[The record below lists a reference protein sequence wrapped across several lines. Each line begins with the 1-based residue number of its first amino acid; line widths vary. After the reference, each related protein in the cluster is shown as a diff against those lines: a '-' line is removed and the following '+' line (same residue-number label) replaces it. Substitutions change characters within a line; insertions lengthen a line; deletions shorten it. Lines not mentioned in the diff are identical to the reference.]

1 MYKKLVIM
9 DSRKVEKSLRRWLET
24 FRISPVNM
32 GACIYF
38 FHNIL
43 IGSLIIYAIIGPIN
57 WFYGFAVTVISALL
71 PLHFFF
77 RGCILIRLERYFWN
91 DHKWKGLW
99 TYLFAGCEKLGIEVT
114 SGFENNTYIVLASSI
129 LLVVFI
135 RLMA

>member
-1 MYKKLVIM
+1 M
-9 DSRKVEKSLRRWLET
+9 DSKKIEKSLRRWLER
-24 FRISPVNM
+24 FGLSPMNM
-32 GACIYF
+32 GTCIYF

-57 WFYGFAVTVISALL
+57 WFYGLAVAVIIALL

-77 RGCILIRLERYFWN
+77 NGCILIRLERYFWN
-91 DHKWKGLW
+91 DLKWKGLW